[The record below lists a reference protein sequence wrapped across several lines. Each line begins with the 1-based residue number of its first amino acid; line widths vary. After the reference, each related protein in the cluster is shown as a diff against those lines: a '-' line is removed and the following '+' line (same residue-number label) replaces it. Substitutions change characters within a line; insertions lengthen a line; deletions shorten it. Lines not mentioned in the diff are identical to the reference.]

1 MTLSHK
7 YLRGGSILGAKA
19 DNSESFIWKGILKAK
34 EALRNGFMMKLG
46 TSQISVWYDDWTGL
60 GKLCDLVPYVHI
72 SDSNLLVNDLW
83 RSGTWSLDHLATV
96 IPNEV
101 KHVISCLPIPTENTT
116 MSVGWHW
123 KFSLDGLYSSKHG
136 YSWLQNHDH
145 DMHNSA
151 QGIWRWIWHLAA
163 PEKVRFMLW
172 LALHDSLPT
181 KEVLHRRHISDSAL
195 CPRCT
200 IQPESI
206 IHCLRDCSKARLI
219 WDRLG
224 FTTQPHF
231 FDHDLMHWLKKHAK
245 HSSEIL
251 FLATIWWIW
260 LWRNKEVFDTD
271 RWEIEFIIRQILLM
285 KSEVTSTL
293 QSDPMQNFKNWWSAP
308 PPANFVKLNI
318 DGGFRLSED
327 TMSVGGVLRDSTGNW
342 CGGFAGNAGAGDV
355 LLAEL
360 LALKIGLDFAWNIGY
375 RRILC
380 ESDSLEV
387 VHLLSCQIL
396 PTSAPHQN
404 TLRETN
410 DLLNRNWDVNI
421 KHIMREAN
429 LVADNLAKTG
439 SAEDSLSTIFWSS
452 PPAHIL
458 SLLHEVMP
466 S

>member
-19 DNSESFIWKGILKAK
+19 DNSASFIWKGILKAK

-46 TSQISVWYDDWTGL
+46 TCQISIWYDDWTGL

-96 IPNEV
+96 ILDEV

-123 KFSLDGLYSSKHG
+123 KFSPDGLYSSKHG

-172 LALHDSLPT
+172 LALHDSPT

-231 FDHDLMHWLKKHAK
+231 FDHDLIYWLKKHAK

-260 LWRNKEVFDTD
+260 RWRNKEVFDTD

-285 KSEVTSTL
+285 KSEVT
-293 QSDPMQNFKNWWSAP
+293 
-308 PPANFVKLNI
+308 
-318 DGGFRLSED
+318 R
-327 TMSVGGVLRDSTGNW
+327 
-342 CGGFAGNAGAGDV
+342 AGDV

-404 TLRETN
+404 TLREIN

-458 SLLHEVMP
+458 SLLQEDMP